1 MSERGCKST
10 RRANDG
16 MKKPCLDC
24 QDRHIGC
31 HSKCDNYQDSLK
43 QYDKSKYEYM
53 AYKRD
58 VITREIK
65 GGRR

>member
-1 MSERGCKST
+1 M
-10 RRANDG
+10 D
-16 MKKPCLDC
+16 KKPCYNC
-24 QDRHIGC
+24 EDREVGC
-31 HSKCDNYQDSLK
+31 HSSCDKYHDSLK

>member
-1 MSERGCKST
+1 
-10 RRANDG
+10 
-16 MKKPCLDC
+16 MKKPCYNC
-24 QDRHIGC
+24 EDREVGC
-31 HSKCDNYQDSLK
+31 HSSCDRYQDSLK
-43 QYDKSKYEYM
+43 VYDRSKYEYI